1 MKLCKFTS
9 FIHER
14 KWHLKWNLKKISES
28 SIGKKRRSLS
38 SFLNPFFFSKACLF
52 FRGKRCETAPAG
64 DERKSR
70 SSPSPSPATSARAA
84 DEVFD
89 LPRRSFTFVF
99 SFESTWTQQ
108 MKTAS
113 SRTHTHTHTHTHT
126 ISLKQRLITRRFRRR
141 LFHFYDSWQYFQKGT
156 SAIHAFLIGLLF
168 QISWN
173 LHDLEFLQIS
183 RWKEH
188 FLKSIFKIRSPR
200 RNWITQLK

>member
-1 MKLCKFTS
+1 MS
-9 FIHER
+9 
-14 KWHLKWNLKKISES
+14 
-28 SIGKKRRSLS
+28 
-38 SFLNPFFFSKACLF
+38 FFSRETMWNGAGGRRKEKPLVAVAVAGNICARRGRGVRPSAKVVHLRF
-52 FRGKRCETAPAG
+52 QFRIHVDTT
-64 DERKSR
+64 DE
-70 SSPSPSPATSARAA
+70 
-84 DEVFD
+84 DCVF
-89 LPRRSFTFVF
+89 PY
-99 SFESTWTQQ
+99 
-108 MKTAS
+108 
-113 SRTHTHTHTHTHT
+113 THTHTHT